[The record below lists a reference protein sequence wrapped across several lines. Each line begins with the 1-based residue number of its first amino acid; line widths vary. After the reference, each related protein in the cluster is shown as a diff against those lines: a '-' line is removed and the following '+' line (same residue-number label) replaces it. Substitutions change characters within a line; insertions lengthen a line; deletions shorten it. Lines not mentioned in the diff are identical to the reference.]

1 MRFWLSILFLYCFTA
16 QAQNQLLSGRVQ
28 TAKGEDLAGATV
40 VFRGRNELQTT
51 SQADGRFTLN
61 VQLPGYLLV
70 FAPGYQLLQIKLDT
84 LPAEAAV
91 YHLQALQQ
99 QLKTVIINSER
110 DSLILPNRLRAVE
123 GFGIYAAR
131 KTEVV
136 TLAAVDANLAAN
148 NARQMLAKVA
158 GLNIWE
164 SDGAGLQLGIGARG
178 LSPNRSSHFN
188 LRQNGYDIAADALG
202 YPESYYTPPA
212 EALERIEFVR
222 GAASLQYG
230 TQFGGMVNFRL
241 KAAPDSG
248 LSVNSRIT
256 AGSFGFY
263 GLFTQLGYRNE
274 RQETSGFIHYVG
286 GQGWRPHSNFESLTA
301 YAQYGLWSKNGRLYQ
316 KIEFTHKNYLAQ
328 QPGGLTDFQFAENPR
343 QANRPRNWFTIDWNL
358 AAHHLNWNI
367 SPRTQFNAR
376 TFGLYARRAAVGNI
390 ERINVADAVVDKRTL
405 IDGYYR
411 NIGHESRLMHRIGLS
426 HLLVGV
432 RLYQGTTTARQGDA
446 SAAGDP
452 DFSLINPDRPEGS
465 DYLFPNTNAALFT
478 EYLWQINKRWS
489 MTAGMRAEYIRT
501 LSQGHYR
508 RRVFDFAGNLV
519 VDDRIDEKSQRAR
532 SLLLFGLGLSYKA
545 SETAEWYINIAQNY
559 RAINFSDLRIV
570 NPNFRVDP
578 NLQDEKGYTADLGY
592 RGQITPWLV
601 ADGSLF
607 LLWYNNKIGQI
618 LQTDQPP
625 LFLDYRYRTNV
636 AAARSIGA
644 ELLLEAHIAKAYLNK
659 RQQAIHI
666 YTNVA
671 FTHARYLRSQ
681 SPGIEGKQVEQVP
694 PLILRSGLQY
704 RWKNFRLGGQ
714 FSWVASHYSDATN
727 AERTATAVEGR
738 IQAYGVA
745 DISLRYQ
752 FRQWTL
758 EGSINNLLDASYF
771 TRRAEAYP
779 GPGIIPADGRSFFLT
794 LGYHFWSKK
803 P

>member
-1 MRFWLSILFLYCFTA
+1 
-16 QAQNQLLSGRVQ
+16 
-28 TAKGEDLAGATV
+28 
-40 VFRGRNELQTT
+40 
-51 SQADGRFTLN
+51 
-61 VQLPGYLLV
+61 
-70 FAPGYQLLQIKLDT
+70 
-84 LPAEAAV
+84 
-91 YHLQALQQ
+91 
-99 QLKTVIINSER
+99 
-110 DSLILPNRLRAVE
+110 
-123 GFGIYAAR
+123 
-131 KTEVV
+131 
-136 TLAAVDANLAAN
+136 
-148 NARQMLAKVA
+148 MLAKVA

-230 TQFGGMVNFRL
+230 TQFGGMVNFKL

-248 LSVNSRIT
+248 LAINSRLT
-256 AGSFGFY
+256 AGSFGFH
-263 GLFTQLGYRNE
+263 GLFTQIGYRSG
-274 RQETSGFIHYVG
+274 RQEVSGFVHYVG
-286 GQGWRPHSNFESLTA
+286 GQGWRPHSDFESLTA
-301 YAQYGLWSKNGRLYQ
+301 YAQYGWWSKNSKLYQ
-316 KIEFTHKNYLAQ
+316 KLEFTHKNYLAQ

-358 AAHHLNWNI
+358 AAHHLNWTI

-376 TFGLYARRAAVGNI
+376 TFGLYARRAAVGNL
-390 ERINVADAVVDKRTL
+390 ERINVADAVVGKRTL

-519 VDDRIDEKSQRAR
+519 VDDRVDESSQRAR
-532 SLLLFGLGLSYKA
+532 SLLLFGLGLSYKPHE
-545 SETAEWYINIAQNY
+545 SAEWYVNIAQNY

-578 NLQDEKGYTADLGY
+578 NLQDEKGYTADWGY
-592 RGQITPWLV
+592 RGRLTPWLV

-625 LFLDYRYRTNV
+625 LFLDYRLRTNV
-636 AAARSIGA
+636 AAARSLGA
-644 ELLLEAHIAKAYLNK
+644 ELLLEAQLAQKFLAS
-659 RQQAIHI
+659 RQQGLTI
-666 YTNVA
+666 YINSA
-671 FTHARYLRSQ
+671 YTHARYLRSTL
-681 SPGIEGKQVEQVP
+681 PGINGKQLEQVP
-694 PLILRSGLQY
+694 PFILRSGLQY
-704 RWKNFRLGGQ
+704 RWKKFRAGSQ
-714 FSWVASHYSDATN
+714 FSWVTSHYSDATN

-738 IQAYGVA
+738 IPAYGVA

-752 FRQWTL
+752 YKAWSL
-758 EGSINNLLDASYF
+758 EGSINNLFDAAYF

-779 GPGIIPADGRSFFLT
+779 GPGIIPADGRSFYLT
-794 LGYHFWSKK
+794 LAYQFWSKK